1 MVFSGHSHSED
12 GPEHRGPRRP
22 VPEKVIEALQR
33 SGKKRGEH
41 NPHPGQARR
50 VHHPE
55 GSHPSQGK
63 RVGGHHPE
71 GSHPSQGKRVGGHHP
86 DRREGRPAPPKR
98 VRQRIATL

>member
-1 MVFSGHSHSED
+1 MVFSGHSHSD
-12 GPEHRGPRRP
+12 DRPEHRGPRRP

-55 GSHPSQGK
+55 GSHPSHGK
-63 RVGGHHPE
+63 GVGGN
-71 GSHPSQGKRVGGHHP
+71 HP

-98 VRQRIATL
+98 VRKRITRL